1 MENSLYKQATKENWL
16 FESGN
21 GALNVNDLWNLPLT
35 SKNNRPNL
43 DDVARRLYNAIKE
56 TEDISFVNN
65 SGLSAS
71 NTLLQQRLELV
82 KDVIA
87 TRQAENEARNSERER
102 QARNARIREILAE
115 KQEDSLKNMSVE
127 ELQSLLEQ

>member
-16 FESGN
+16 FDSGN
-21 GALNVNDLWNLPLT
+21 GQLNVSDLWNLPLT

-56 TEDISFVNN
+56 MNDVSFVNPVTN
-65 SGLSAS
+65 NS
-71 NTLLQQRLELV
+71 NTLQQRLELV
-82 KDVIA
+82 KDIIA
-87 TRQAENEARNSERER
+87 TRQAENEAKNNERER